1 MRKHLPYSLL
11 LAFTLWLLTF
21 PSIAQDNSTSKP
33 PEEKS
38 AVSKPQRDTAIVMNK
53 KGRAILPQK
62 NDIGIGFNM
71 IPVIDLFFQSL
82 KFNQPYPGAD
92 SLVQY
97 TQNSNN
103 QIVGKFFLDDNTAI
117 RVRFGINT
125 LSGQITSRVQD
136 AKVMYDAGFGT
147 ADDIAAASLIK
158 VDDVAQFRKSN
169 ILITVGYEKRRG
181 YRRLQGVYG
190 AEVGFGRISSG
201 ETFTYGNAFSDLYPV
216 EYTTNFNT
224 LSTAIQTPTTAT
236 RVERTTKA
244 KNETG
249 YRYGVRGFVGIEY
262 FIFTKISIG
271 VEYGWGFSITT
282 QRATSFE
289 QEVYFNGQNGPTV
302 ITEEINS
309 SDAQRQSGFSLDN
322 NNGSI
327 FSMNN
332 TLGGNTLLA
341 GGAGALTLLFHF

>member
-1 MRKHLPYSLL
+1 MRKPLPYSFL
-11 LAFTLWLLTF
+11 LAFSLSVLACSLT
-21 PSIAQDNSTSKP
+21 AQDSLNANK
-33 PEEKS
+33 
-38 AVSKPQRDTAIVMNK
+38 AVKDTGLVRNK
-53 KGRAILPQK
+53 KGRVILPQK
-62 NDIGIGFNM
+62 HDIGIGFNM
-71 IPVIDLFFQSL
+71 IPVIDLFFSAFD
-82 KFNQPYPGAD
+82 FNSPYPGAD

-97 TQNSNN
+97 TANSNN
-103 QIVGKFFLDDNTAI
+103 QIVGKFFLDDKTAL

-125 LSGQITSRVQD
+125 LSGQIINQVQD
-136 AKVMYDAGFGT
+136 AEALYNASFGT

-158 VDDVAQFRKSN
+158 VNDIAQFRKSN
-169 ILITVGYEKRRG
+169 ILITLGYEKRRG

-201 ETFTYGNAFSDLYPV
+201 ENFVYGNAFSDQYLV

-249 YRYGVRGFVGIEY
+249 HRYGVRGFIGIEY

-271 VEYGWGFSITT
+271 VEYGWGFAITT
-282 QRATSFE
+282 QRSTNIE

-302 ITEEINS
+302 ITEEVTQG
-309 SDAQRQSGFSLDN
+309 DYQRQSGFSVDN

-332 TLGGNTLLA
+332 TLGGNTVLA
-341 GGAGALTLLFHF
+341 GGAGALTLVFHF

>member
-1 MRKHLPYSLL
+1 MRKQPLYSFL
-11 LAFTLWLLTF
+11 LAFGFVLLAF
-21 PSIAQDNSTSKP
+21 SSSAQDSLMVNKASKDTSL
-33 PEEKS
+33 
-38 AVSKPQRDTAIVMNK
+38 VRNK
-53 KGRAILPQK
+53 KGRVILPQK
-62 NDIGIGFNM
+62 HDIGIGFNM
-71 IPVIDLFFQSL
+71 IPVIDLFFSAFD
-82 KFNQPYPGAD
+82 FNSPYPGAD

-97 TQNSNN
+97 TANSNN
-103 QIVGKFFLDDNTAI
+103 QIVGKFFLDDKTAI
-117 RVRFGINT
+117 RVRFGFNT
-125 LSGQITSRVQD
+125 LSGQIINKVQD
-136 AKVMYDAGFGT
+136 AKALYDASFGT
-147 ADDIAAASLIK
+147 ADDIAAASLLK
-158 VDDVAQFRKSN
+158 VNDIAQFRKSN
-169 ILITVGYEKRRG
+169 ILITLGYEKRRG

-201 ETFTYGNAFSDLYPV
+201 ENFVYGNTFSDQYPV

-236 RVERTTKA
+236 RVERTTKS

-249 YRYGVRGFVGIEY
+249 YRYGLRGFIGIEY

-271 VEYGWGFSITT
+271 VEYGWGFAITT
-282 QRATSFE
+282 QRATNLE

-302 ITEEINS
+302 ITEEVTQG
-309 SDAQRQSGFSLDN
+309 DYQRQSGFSVDN

-332 TLGGNTLLA
+332 TLGGNTVLA